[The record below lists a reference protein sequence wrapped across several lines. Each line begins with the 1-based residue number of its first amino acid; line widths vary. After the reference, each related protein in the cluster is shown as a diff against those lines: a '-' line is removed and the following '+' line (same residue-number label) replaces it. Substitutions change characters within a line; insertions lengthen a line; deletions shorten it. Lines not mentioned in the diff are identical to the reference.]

1 MSLSAQNLV
10 VLQKNI
16 HKMLGNEIFSNNIL
30 ANNEKA
36 IMISMEKLIKEG
48 LLRKTNQFEV
58 SINTIIFISI
68 FNQ

>member
-1 MSLSAQNLV
+1 MIS
-10 VLQKNI
+10 
-16 HKMLGNEIFSNNIL
+16 NEIFSNNIL

-36 IMISMEKLIKEG
+36 IIISMEKLIKEG